1 MTTVE
6 LYDTTLRDGTQRE
19 GISLSVNDKL
29 RITQLLDDLGV
40 HYVEG
45 GWPGSNPKDAEYFR
59 RVRDLDLKHTLVCAF
74 SYTGRADLAVEE
86 DPSVQALLD
95 AGTEVVT
102 IVGKTWTLHVREVL
116 RVSLEENLRMIEE
129 TVRYLRAQGRRVIYD
144 AEHFF
149 DGYRADPA
157 YALETL
163 EAAIRG
169 GAETVVLCDTNGGT
183 MPWDVE
189 EITRVIVTR
198 VPVRV
203 GIHTHNDA
211 EMGVANALAAV
222 RAGATHVQGTI
233 NGYGERVGNCN
244 LISTIANLKLKMGIE
259 CVTDEQLRK
268 LTEISRVVAEL
279 CNLPHD
285 THQPYVGVSA
295 FAHKAGLHADATVK
309 YRHSYQHID
318 PELVGN
324 RTRVVVSELSGKG
337 NILYKVQELGFEESL
352 SKEEAREVAR
362 HIKELEAQGFSFEAA
377 EASAALIIRRSRAGY
392 RPPFELIDFTVIVEH
407 RDGRGVLAE
416 AMVKVRVNGEM
427 VHTAA
432 EGNGP
437 VNALDA
443 ALRKA
448 LLPYYPT
455 LADFCLTD
463 YKVRI
468 LDGTSGTGA
477 TTRVLVDTRCGHEV
491 WTTVGCS
498 TNIIEASWQALV
510 DSIEYGLWRLGV
522 LDGQPPPERTLAVHT
537 STSPS
542 TDQVPTG

>member
-1 MTTVE
+1 MSGVE

-59 RVRDLDLKHTLVCAF
+59 RVRELCLNHVTVCAF
-74 SYTGRADLAVEE
+74 SYTGRADVAVEE
-86 DPSVQALLD
+86 DPNLHALL
-95 AGTEVVT
+95 AAETPVVT
-102 IVGKTWTLHVREVL
+102 IVGKTWALHVREVL
-116 RVSLEENLRMIEE
+116 RVSREENLRMIEE
-129 TVRYLRAQGRRVIYD
+129 TVRYLRAHGRRVIYD

-149 DGYRADPA
+149 DGYRDDAE
-157 YALETL
+157 YAMATL
-163 EAAIRG
+163 DAAIRG

-189 EITRVIVTR
+189 AITRAVVAR

-222 RAGATHVQGTI
+222 QAGATHVQGTI

-259 CVTDEQLRK
+259 CVSDEQLRK

-285 THQPYVGVSA
+285 THQPYVGLSA

-337 NILYKVQELGFEESL
+337 NILYKVEELGFDEHL
-352 SKEEAREVAR
+352 SREEAREVAR
-362 HIKELEAQGFSFEAA
+362 RIKELEAQGFSFEAA
-377 EASAALIIRRSRAGY
+377 EASAALLIRRSRAGY

-416 AMVKVRVNGEM
+416 ATVKVRVRGEV

-455 LADFCLTD
+455 LAEFSLSD

-468 LDGTSGTGA
+468 LDGNTGTAA
-477 TTRVLVDTRCGHEV
+477 TTRVLIDTRRGHDV

-510 DSIEYGLWRLGV
+510 DSIEYGLWRSGALAESREAA
-522 LDGQPPPERTLAVHT
+522 LAPPAC
-537 STSPS
+537 
-542 TDQVPTG
+542 